1 MSDQNELLELVE
13 TLVHEQKGE
22 YLSDLQRIILAASLD
37 DSGKRKTYE
46 AIANE
51 TGYSPKYIK
60 QGIAPTLWQLL
71 SELFGEKVSKSNI
84 FAVLSQYQKQH
95 PPQPKTT
102 QQATSQPAET
112 SKVSLLTPT
121 AAIPTSNAKAVILL
135 VDDQPQNLALLTDM
149 LESEG
154 YDVRQAINGRLAL
167 NVVKIQPPDLILLD
181 VNMPEM
187 NGYEVC
193 RQLKADPSTASIP
206 VIFIS
211 ALNESWDKVQAFSVG
226 AADYITKPPK
236 VVEVIARITNQLNLS
251 KAYQQF
257 RRLSAHLQYSQRLLR
272 DAGLVDAHMGLMT
285 RDYFEQRLTEK
296 WPGAIAAQQSMALV
310 LVKFSYLS
318 VGVHTDFPAEWQ
330 TLITHL
336 LSLVDL
342 EQVEVAHFA
351 PFTVAILM
359 PGVSANHLTEVQQA
373 IAQQLEPYKL
383 PLSMDF
389 QIFSHNAQPSE
400 TLTSQQFLAAGKA
413 LLP

>member
-1 MSDQNELLELVE
+1 MSDPNEFLELVE

-46 AIANE
+46 AIAEE
-51 TGYSPKYIK
+51 TGYSSKYIK

-71 SELFGEKVSKSNI
+71 TELFGEKVGKSNI
-84 FAVLSQYQKQH
+84 RAVLTQYQKDH
-95 PPQPKTT
+95 PSQPQPAQKPTP
-102 QQATSQPAET
+102 QPEATAP
-112 SKVSLLTPT
+112 VSLLTPT

-154 YDVRQAINGRLAL
+154 YDVRQAINGNLAL
-167 NVVKIQPPDLILLD
+167 KVVKIQPPDLILLD
-181 VNMPEM
+181 VNMPEI

-193 RQLKADPSTASIP
+193 RKLKADPATAAIP

-226 AADYITKPPK
+226 GADYITKPPK

-257 RRLSAHLQYSQRLLR
+257 QRLSAHLQYSQRLLR
-272 DAGLVDAHMGLMT
+272 NAGLTDAHMGLMK
-285 RDYFEQRLTEK
+285 RDYFEQQLSLK
-296 WPGAIAAQQSMALV
+296 WQEAIAAKQNMALV

-330 TLITHL
+330 TLVTHL
-336 LSLVDL
+336 LSLIDP

-351 PFTVAILM
+351 PFTIALLM
-359 PGVSANHLTEVQQA
+359 TNVSTHHLTEVQQA

-389 QIFSHNAQPSE
+389 QVVCHQDQPSE
-400 TLTSQQFLAAGKA
+400 TLTTEQFLTAGEA
-413 LLP
+413 LLA